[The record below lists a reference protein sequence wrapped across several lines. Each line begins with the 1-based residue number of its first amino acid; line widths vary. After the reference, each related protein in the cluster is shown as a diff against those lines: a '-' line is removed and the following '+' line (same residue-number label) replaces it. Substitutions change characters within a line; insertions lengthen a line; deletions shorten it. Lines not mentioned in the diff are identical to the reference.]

1 MRGLQTLA
9 WRTLRAR
16 PLRSSLTALGVALGV
31 AVLTASLATSAG
43 IDAAIDRTVADVV
56 GRADLR
62 VAAFLDRGLS
72 PAALDVI
79 RSSSGV
85 ALAAPA
91 VERRT
96 FLRAPIGSG
105 PFDPVTVLGI
115 DPAIDAQ
122 VHDLVLAEGAGLS
135 RLGERVALITE
146 RLAASDGYQ
155 LGAELTVQGAG
166 APVTV
171 RVVGIIA
178 GGGPFVGS
186 GGRTVVVPI
195 DVAQEAFASDG
206 VSRADLVLAPG
217 HTAAEVVADLDARL
231 TSEPFVISSPRDIAE
246 SLQASTADVQSTT
259 ALVSVIALFVGAF
272 LIFNTLSMTV
282 SERAREV
289 GLLRAAGAARSQVLG
304 LVLTGAIA
312 IGGIGSLLGVVAG
325 LGLARAMAI
334 YVGSLRGFPAEPLA
348 PGPLPTLV
356 AFVIGLLVT
365 VAAALE
371 PAIRASGISPVE
383 GLRARLD
390 LEPARRAQLRWLI
403 AVFVLIAVA
412 GLLTW
417 PAAAGTNGA
426 GRALAVYGVLLLAT
440 LGVRLFVPFVVRLA
454 GLPFAAVA
462 RLDERLARASLSR
475 DRSRT
480 ALTVGALTIGLAMVV
495 ALGWSAQ
502 GAKAA
507 ASAWLADVIPGE
519 EVVTSI
525 RPVTPEEGVTEAL
538 VAVQG
543 VHRVTPVATFDVAS
557 GGVRLD
563 AAAVAGANLASD
575 GRLNFI
581 AGDRNQALAAIDVGG
596 AVIVAK
602 PTATRLDLG
611 LGDALPFTTSDGEH
625 LSLVVV
631 GIVEHSIPGR
641 GGEAIL
647 VGWSDATSHFD
658 VTGADFFAVRFD
670 FGAIGTARP
679 ALEAKARQLALEPN
693 PLERVQGS
701 VTDALG
707 RVYGL
712 FDAIALIA
720 VIVAALGIVNT
731 LTMGVVERIRE
742 LGVLRAIGLSR
753 RQASRMVVVEA
764 GLLGIVGAVL
774 GIATGLVVGFL
785 MLILS
790 GVPVGLAGIPW
801 ASILTAAVLGIAV
814 SIAAAWWPARAASRV
829 LIVRAMTAE

>member
-16 PLRSSLTALGVALGV
+16 PLRTTLTAIGVALGV

-43 IDAAIDRTVADVV
+43 IDAAIDRTVQDIV

-62 VAAFLDRGLS
+62 VSAFADDGLS
-72 PAALDVI
+72 PAAIEVI
-79 RSSSGV
+79 GSSDGV
-85 ALAAPA
+85 TLVAPA
-91 VERRT
+91 IERRT
-96 FLRAPIGSG
+96 FLQAPLGTG

-115 DPAIDAQ
+115 DPAVDAQ
-122 VHDLVLAEGAGLS
+122 VHDLILGDGDPLR
-135 RLGERVALITE
+135 RLGERSAVITE
-146 RLAASDGYQ
+146 RLATSDGYR
-155 LGAELTVQGAG
+155 LGGELTLQGAA
-166 APVTV
+166 APVTL
-171 RVVGIIA
+171 RIVGIIA

-195 DVAQEAFASDG
+195 DVARETFAYEG
-206 VSRADLVLAPG
+206 VTRVDLVLAEG
-217 HTAAEVVADLDARL
+217 TITEDVVADLETGL
-231 TSEPFVISSPRDIAE
+231 TSEPYVVSSPRELAE
-246 SLQASTADVQSTT
+246 SLRASTVEVQATT
-259 ALVSVIALFVGAF
+259 ALISIIALFVGAF

-282 SERAREV
+282 AERAREV
-289 GLLRAAGAARSQVLG
+289 GLLRAAGATRRQVVG

-312 IGGIGSLLGVVAG
+312 IGAIGSLLGVIAG
-325 LGLARAMAI
+325 LGLARVMAV

-356 AFVIGLLVT
+356 AFAIGLLVT
-365 VAAALE
+365 VASALE

-390 LEPARRAQLRWLI
+390 LAPARRARLRWLI
-403 AVFVLIAVA
+403 GVFVLIALA

-417 PAAAGTNGA
+417 PAAAGTTAA
-426 GRALAVYGVLLLAT
+426 GQALAVYAVLLIAT
-440 LGVRLFVPFVVRLA
+440 LAVPLLIPSVVRLA
-454 GLPFAAVA
+454 GLPFAALA
-462 RLDERLARASLSR
+462 RLDERLARASLGR

-525 RPVTPEEGVTEAL
+525 RPVAPDEGVLEAL
-538 VAVQG
+538 DAVPG
-543 VHRVTPVATFDVAS
+543 VQRVTAIGTFDVAS

-563 AAAVAGANLASD
+563 AAAVTGANLAAD
-575 GRLNFI
+575 GRLQMVE
-581 AGDRNQALAAIDVGG
+581 GSRQEALAAIDAGG
-596 AVIVAK
+596 AVILAR
-602 PTATRLDLG
+602 PTATRLGVG
-611 LGDALPFTTSDGEH
+611 LGDTMTFSLADGSR
-625 LSLVVV
+625 LDLNVV
-631 GIVEHSIPGR
+631 GIAEHSIPGR

-647 VGWSDATSHFD
+647 VGWGDATEHFE
-658 VTGADFFAVRFD
+658 VQGADFFAVRFA
-670 FGAIGTARP
+670 FGEVASARP
-679 ALEAKARQLALEPN
+679 ALEAKARELALEPN
-693 PLERVQGS
+693 PLERVQSS

-712 FDAIALIA
+712 FDAIALVA
-720 VIVAALGIVNT
+720 VLIAALGIVNT

-764 GLLGIVGAVL
+764 GLLGIVGAIL
-774 GIATGLVVGFL
+774 GIATGLVVGLL
-785 MLILS
+785 MLVIA
-790 GVPVGLAGIPW
+790 GVPVALAGIPW

>member
-16 PLRSSLTALGVALGV
+16 PLRSFLTALGVALGV
-31 AVLTASLATSAG
+31 AVLTASLATSSG
-43 IDAAIDRTVADVV
+43 IDAAIERTVADVV

-72 PAALDVI
+72 PAALEVI

-96 FLRAPIGSG
+96 FLRPPIGSG

-115 DPAIDAQ
+115 DPRIDAQ
-122 VHDLVLAEGAGLS
+122 VHELALAEGAGLT

-155 LGAELTVQGAG
+155 LGGELTVQGAG

-195 DVAQEAFASDG
+195 DVAQAVFASDG
-206 VSRADLVLAPG
+206 VSRADLVVAAG
-217 HTAAEVVADLDARL
+217 HTPEEVVADLDARL

-282 SERAREV
+282 AERAREV
-289 GLLRAAGAARSQVLG
+289 GLLRAAGARRSQVVG

-312 IGGIGSLLGVVAG
+312 IGGVGSLLGVVAG
-325 LGLARAMAI
+325 LGLARVMAV

-390 LEPARRAQLRWLI
+390 LAPARRAQLRWLI

-417 PAAAGTNGA
+417 PAAAGMNGA
-426 GRALAVYGVLLLAT
+426 ARALVVYGVLLLAT
-440 LGVRLFVPFVVRLA
+440 LALPLLIPFIVRLA
-454 GLPFAAVA
+454 GMPFAAVA

-507 ASAWLADVIPGE
+507 ASAWLVDVIPGE

-525 RPVTPEEGVTEAL
+525 LPVPPEGGVTEAL
-538 VAVQG
+538 VG
-543 VHRVTPVATFDVAS
+543 VPGVLRVTPIATFDVAS

-581 AGDRNQALAAIDVGG
+581 AGDRHQALAAIDVGG
-596 AVIVAK
+596 AVILAR
-602 PTATRLDLG
+602 PTAMRLNLG
-611 LGDALPFTTSDGEH
+611 LGDSLPFTSSDGSQFD
-625 LSLVVV
+625 LYVV

-641 GGEAIL
+641 SGEAIL
-647 VGWSDATSHFD
+647 VGWSDATTHFD

-670 FGAIGTARP
+670 FGAVGTARP
-679 ALEAKARQLALEPN
+679 ALEAKAREFALEPN

-764 GLLGIVGAVL
+764 GVLGVVGAVL
-774 GIATGLVVGFL
+774 GIATGLVVGLL

-790 GVPVGLAGIPW
+790 GVPVALAGIPW
-801 ASILTAAVLGIAV
+801 ASILTAAVLGVAV

-829 LIVRAMTAE
+829 LMVRAMTAE